1 MRTIQAIALIFMVSL
16 LLLPA
21 RAEAWWNEDWAYRM
35 RIVVGAEPAGGGA
48 PRDAGR
54 ATVLVRLH
62 QGVFNFN
69 NAKEDGTDLRFVAGD
84 GRTPLRFYVER
95 YDSLSDQVGLFWV
108 TIPDLKLGGEGTP
121 IYAYWGNRNAPPAG
135 SARDSFGPETVLA
148 LNFGEDGGQLRD
160 ATGYGNNPGPGAGGR
175 REDGLVAAGHS
186 LSGRDII
193 ALVDGPTLGWRAGE
207 TMTWSLWVRPD
218 RAASTGVLYQ
228 ARLAEGGLLTL
239 GLADGAPYA
248 ELTSASAAPVRLAG
262 ATRIDA
268 ETWRHVALV
277 AAGGQLNLFLDARS
291 QAAAP
296 AALPAGGGAATL
308 GGPLPVLAGGA
319 EPLPGFAGR
328 IDVVRIAKADR
339 SGAALEVAV
348 RAEGARG
355 DLLRFDVAEEGSI
368 FGTGHFGII
377 AKNLTLDAWIVIGI
391 CAVMAPFTWWIFGR
405 KALYIAASAKANAA
419 FRRAFRSA
427 LAEAGAEGIAG
438 VRGLSDVT
446 SHKKFRASPL
456 YRMWRT
462 SLEELETRGGIT
474 RAGNLSEPSL
484 AAIHAAVDR
493 EITLEG
499 QKLSSGIVVLT
510 IAIAGGPFI
519 GLLGTVIGV
528 MVTFAAVA
536 AAGDVNVN
544 AIAPGIAAAL
554 AATVAG
560 LAVAIPALFAYN
572 YLLTRIRDLNA
583 DMRIFSEELVTRIGE
598 GGIAQAEPLPRAAE

>member
-1 MRTIQAIALIFMVSL
+1 MRTIQAIALIFLAGL

-35 RIVVGAEPAGGGA
+35 RIVVGAEQAGGGA

-84 GRTPLRFYVER
+84 DRTPLRFYVER
-95 YDSLSDQVGLFWV
+95 YDSLADQVGLFWV

-135 SARDSFGPETVLA
+135 SARDTIGPETVLA

-160 ATGYGNNPGPGAGGR
+160 ATGYANHPGPGAGGR
-175 REDGLVAAGHS
+175 REDGLVAAGHA

-207 TMTWSLWVRPD
+207 AMTWSLWVRPD
-218 RAASTGVLYQ
+218 QAASTGVLYQ
-228 ARLAEGGLLTL
+228 ARLVEGGLLTL
-239 GLADGAPYA
+239 GLTNGAAYA
-248 ELTSASAAPVRLAG
+248 ELTSASAAPVRITG
-262 ATRIDA
+262 TTRI
-268 ETWRHVALV
+268 EPESWRHVALV
-277 AAGGQLNLFLDARS
+277 AAGGQLSLLLDARP
-291 QAAAP
+291 QAGAP
-296 AALPAGGGAATL
+296 ATLPAGGGAATL
-308 GGPLPVLAGGA
+308 GGPFPATADGA
-319 EPLPGFAGR
+319 EPLSGFAGR

-339 SGAALEVAV
+339 SGAFLEAAV
-348 RAEGARG
+348 RAEGTRG

-368 FGTGHFGII
+368 FGTGYMGII
-377 AKNLTLDAWIVIGI
+377 AKNLTVDAWVVIGI
-391 CAVMAPFTWWIFGR
+391 CAIMAPFTWWVF
-405 KALYIAASAKANAA
+405 AAKAMSMGRSGKANRAFRAA
-419 FRRAFRSA
+419 FRAA
-427 LAEAGAEGIAG
+427 LADAGSQGIAG
-438 VRGLSDVT
+438 VEGLSDAAA
-446 SHKKFRASPL
+446 HKRYRQSPL

-462 SLEELETRGGIT
+462 GLEELDTRGGMM
-474 RAGNLSEPSL
+474 RAGNLSSASL
-484 AAIHAAVDR
+484 AAIRAAVDR

-528 MVTFAAVA
+528 MITFAAVA

-598 GGIAQAEPLPRAAE
+598 GAIAQAAPLPRAAE

>member
-1 MRTIQAIALIFMVSL
+1 
-16 LLLPA
+16 
-21 RAEAWWNEDWAYRM
+21 
-35 RIVVGAEPAGGGA
+35 
-48 PRDAGR
+48 
-54 ATVLVRLH
+54 
-62 QGVFNFN
+62 
-69 NAKEDGTDLRFVAGD
+69 
-84 GRTPLRFYVER
+84 
-95 YDSLSDQVGLFWV
+95 
-108 TIPDLKLGGEGTP
+108 
-121 IYAYWGNRNAPPAG
+121 
-135 SARDSFGPETVLA
+135 
-148 LNFGEDGGQLRD
+148 
-160 ATGYGNNPGPGAGGR
+160 
-175 REDGLVAAGHS
+175 
-186 LSGRDII
+186 
-193 ALVDGPTLGWRAGE
+193 
-207 TMTWSLWVRPD
+207 
-218 RAASTGVLYQ
+218 
-228 ARLAEGGLLTL
+228 LAEGGLLTL